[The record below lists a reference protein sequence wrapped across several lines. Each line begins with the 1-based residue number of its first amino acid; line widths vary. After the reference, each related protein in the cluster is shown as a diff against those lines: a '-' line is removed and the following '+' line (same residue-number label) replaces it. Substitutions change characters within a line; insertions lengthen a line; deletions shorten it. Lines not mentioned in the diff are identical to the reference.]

1 MKIEEFAQRQTKK
14 SVWNSKISF
23 DKLFLKVTTSG
34 IAMIPSKVKIIHI
47 SFLQLSVICFKLV

>member
-14 SVWNSKISF
+14 SGWNSKISF